1 MPRLAFALLFSFT
14 IGPLCALAQED
25 NTEVRVSV
33 VLNADAS
40 RTVYETN
47 AATQKTVATTT
58 GKDGKLREKT
68 PRPNC
73 PAEPVADETEVT
85 NQTEGNEETKDS
97 AACAWTSLEGGALR
111 RRARR
116 ARPSTSEKISNLRSL
131 CFLLLKTNLAID

>member
-14 IGPLCALAQED
+14 IGPLCVLAQED

-33 VLNADAS
+33 VLNADGS

-47 AATQKTVATTT
+47 AATQKTVA
-58 GKDGKLREKT
+58 
-68 PRPNC
+68 
-73 PAEPVADETEVT
+73 PVTDETEVT

-131 CFLLLKTNLAID
+131 YFLLLKTNLGPLLFHSW